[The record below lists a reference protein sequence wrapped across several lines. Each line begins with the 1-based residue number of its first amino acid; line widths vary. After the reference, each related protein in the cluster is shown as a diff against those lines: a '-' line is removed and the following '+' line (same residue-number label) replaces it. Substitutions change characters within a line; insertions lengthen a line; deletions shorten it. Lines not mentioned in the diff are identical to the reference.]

1 MGKDHAFADGRLT
14 ARSPTRD
21 NQIPPRAPPARG
33 LHMNLFIEPSRRD
46 LGNRVRDGAAPALSE
61 TSWTPGD
68 GRRHGIAAAGCRGFH
83 GDDGKDSGK
92 RGARRRPSEEGP
104 YSVAQESYRD
114 ELAFN
119 RRRERAAH
127 RSAAVRTLAAV
138 LAIPILLVLAFLAA
152 YIATCIL
159 NGAGPEEAAE
169 LVFGLARRIAEAV
182 ASAV

>member
-1 MGKDHAFADGRLT
+1 M
-14 ARSPTRD
+14 
-21 NQIPPRAPPARG
+21 
-33 LHMNLFIEPSRRD
+33 
-46 LGNRVRDGAAPALSE
+46 
-61 TSWTPGD
+61 
-68 GRRHGIAAAGCRGFH
+68 
-83 GDDGKDSGK
+83 
-92 RGARRRPSEEGP
+92 
-104 YSVAQESYRD
+104 AQESYRD